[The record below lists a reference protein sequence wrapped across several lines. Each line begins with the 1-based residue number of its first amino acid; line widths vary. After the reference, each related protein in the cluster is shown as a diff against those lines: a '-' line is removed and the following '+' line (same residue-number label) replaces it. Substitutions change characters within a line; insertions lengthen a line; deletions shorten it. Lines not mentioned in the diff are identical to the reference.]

1 MGKSATKWQFNLHL
15 QDKECWKQEILIWKN
30 GRREA
35 IVVDVVLDLSD
46 LEDEVDLVVDSSVK
60 EKKMVT
66 IPKSSSVY
74 AAKAVVLE
82 SWTIRMG
89 PEESVFLEE
98 FPSLYK
104 KASAFI
110 RTVYFTTRILP
121 FTELS
126 GNSGNSAL
134 LACRWCTE
142 YQSHPQ
148 VLRWYLCQSRFC
160 RKAST
165 KPSVKETSGH
175 SPRHTGTTL
184 SDFSMLSI
192 EVEYRT
198 HVNFEIRGP
207 DSLNG
212 TKLLEMDEDFFRKD
226 PAMKSQLVMNE
237 SESISAT
244 FGPSMRSKDEE
255 SEGVPGIGKFKL
267 TKEKSLKKSVSS
279 GAFGSSN
286 MTKSTAEAAGSRV
299 RSVHINTK
307 QGVSAIQKID
317 SVG

>member
-121 FTELS
+121 L
-126 GNSGNSAL
+126 
-134 LACRWCTE
+134 
-142 YQSHPQ
+142 
-148 VLRWYLCQSRFC
+148 
-160 RKAST
+160 
-165 KPSVKETSGH
+165 
-175 SPRHTGTTL
+175 
-184 SDFSMLSI
+184 
-192 EVEYRT
+192 YRT
-198 HVNFEIRGP
+198 
-207 DSLNG
+207 
-212 TKLLEMDEDFFRKD
+212 FRKFR
-226 PAMKSQLVMNE
+226 KLGTIGLSLVHRI
-237 SESISAT
+237 SESS
-244 FGPSMRSKDEE
+244 
-255 SEGVPGIGKFKL
+255 
-267 TKEKSLKKSVSS
+267 
-279 GAFGSSN
+279 
-286 MTKSTAEAAGSRV
+286 AGSAVVPLSESLLQEGIYETISKRNLGSLSTPHGYY
-299 RSVHINTK
+299 SV
-307 QGVSAIQKID
+307 
-317 SVG
+317 